1 MSILLDTGII
11 QGLGNDILVSIGAAA
26 ASLIGGYI
34 LIRERIL
41 KNELK
46 TNAMSEY
53 IDGKYQL
60 LENKIAEL
68 QKDILEFKQLNK
80 ETTNSLIENTAA
92 IRELKAV
99 LYILKEQLGVKG
111 ARKVRNMIEDEIEN

>member
-1 MSILLDTGII
+1 
-11 QGLGNDILVSIGAAA
+11 
-26 ASLIGGYI
+26 
-34 LIRERIL
+34 
-41 KNELK
+41 
-46 TNAMSEY
+46 
-53 IDGKYQL
+53 L